1 VFKHGREFVDL
12 EMLAHQGSF
21 QGADRSL
28 GSQRSFRY
36 LVDVERLE
44 KEALGFV
51 I

>member
-1 VFKHGREFVDL
+1 
-12 EMLAHQGSF
+12 MLAYQGSF

-28 GSQRSFRY
+28 GSQRFFRR

-44 KEALGFV
+44 KEALDLV